1 MTPMPGQ
8 PVPIASPPP
17 AARPRSL
24 VVPAIA
30 ALLALGILVGLG
42 AWQMSRLAWKNGLV
56 AQVEQRTRAP
66 AIPLPGRDGWPRM
79 SPARDD
85 YRKVTVTGRFRH
97 DAEAYLYHVAGD
109 SRQADRTRPQGQG
122 YFVLT
127 PLVTA
132 AGDTVLVNRG
142 FVPTDRRD
150 PATRAAGQVAGE
162 VSVTGL
168 VRYPEER
175 GLFAAPDD
183 AARRTFYTRDITAI
197 GRSLGLDP
205 AATAPFSV
213 DADATPVPGGLP
225 VGGETRLVFANRHFE
240 YALTWFGLA
249 LTLVGVFGAYAYQ
262 RLRRR

>member
-1 MTPMPGQ
+1 MTSTPGR
-8 PVPIASPPP
+8 PAPIASQPP
-17 AARPRSL
+17 AARMRSL
-24 VVPAIA
+24 VVPGIA

-42 AWQMSRLAWKNGLV
+42 SWQVSRLAWKNGLV

-66 AIPLPGRDGWPRM
+66 AIPLPGREAWPRM
-79 SPARDD
+79 SAARDD

-97 DAEAYLYHVAGD
+97 EAEAYLYHVAGD
-109 SRQADRTRPQGQG
+109 SRQADRSRPQGQG

-150 PATRAAGQVAGE
+150 PATRAAGQVEGE

-168 VRYPEER
+168 IRYPEER

-183 AARRTFYTRDITAI
+183 PARRTFYTRDLAVI

-205 AATAPFSV
+205 AGTAPFSV

-249 LTLVGVFGAYAYQ
+249 LTLVGVFGAYAFQ

>member
-1 MTPMPGQ
+1 MTPTPGR
-8 PVPIASPPP
+8 PAPIASPPP
-17 AARPRSL
+17 VARLRSL

-30 ALLALGILVGLG
+30 ALLSLGILVGLG

-66 AIPLPGRDGWPRM
+66 AIPLPDRTAWPRM
-79 SPARDD
+79 SAARDD

-132 AGDTVLVNRG
+132 TGDTVLVNRG

-150 PATRAAGQVAGE
+150 PATRPAGQLDGE

-168 VRYPEER
+168 IRFPEER

-183 AARRTFYTRDITAI
+183 PARRTFYTRDLTAI

-213 DADATPVPGGLP
+213 DADATPVAGGLP

-249 LTLVGVFGAYAYQ
+249 LTLVGVFGAYAFQ
-262 RLRRR
+262 RMRRR